1 MKNAED
7 INDDPYLWGDFCV
20 GNSPVSTKEGNKRIS
35 GVFIS
40 CLNWI
45 GIKYSNGGTVV
56 YLGDVL

>member
-7 INDDPYLWGDFCV
+7 INDDPYLWGDFCM
-20 GNSPVSTKEGNKRIS
+20 GNPTVSTKKGNERIS

-45 GIKYSNGGTVV
+45 GIEYFDGGAVV